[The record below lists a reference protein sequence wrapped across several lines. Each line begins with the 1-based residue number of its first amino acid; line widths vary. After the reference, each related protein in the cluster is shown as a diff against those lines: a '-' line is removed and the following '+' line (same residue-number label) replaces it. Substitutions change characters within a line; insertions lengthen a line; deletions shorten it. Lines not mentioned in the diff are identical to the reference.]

1 MRQGP
6 ILWENKP
13 QNKKNKQLTPIFSGD
28 VYVLTGA
35 DSFSSAVDFAALIS
49 DNKLGTVIGE
59 VPGNMP
65 SSYGDILRFQTPN
78 ARLIFT
84 VSYKYFTRP
93 DASKH
98 DLPLIP
104 DVQVRAEDALDETMR
119 QIESKNNMDK

>member
-1 MRQGP
+1 
-6 ILWENKP
+6 
-13 QNKKNKQLTPIFSGD
+13 
-28 VYVLTGA
+28 
-35 DSFSSAVDFAALIS
+35 
-49 DNKLGTVIGE
+49 
-59 VPGNMP
+59 MP

-93 DASKH
+93 DASKR

-119 QIESKNNMDK
+119 QIENKNNMDK